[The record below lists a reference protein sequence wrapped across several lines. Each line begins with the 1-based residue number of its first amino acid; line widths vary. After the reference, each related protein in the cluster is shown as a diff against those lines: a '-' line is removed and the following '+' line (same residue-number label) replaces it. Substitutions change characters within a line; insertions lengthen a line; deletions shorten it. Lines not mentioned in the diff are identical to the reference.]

1 MNDSEIQTQAF
12 VHVVVGNPK
21 KAAFILQT
29 DETIGTL
36 RASESH
42 SLFVNMIQR
51 VASFQKST
59 VNIVFESSSSTS
71 TDANCCD
78 SSTCT
83 KNTALGK
90 SPKESK
96 KTTTRKS
103 RSKLPQTHGK
113 LEDFLEKTND
123 VRLADDGK
131 SMKCLLCGKNPK
143 LDISKRS
150 NSGHLKYFRRV
161 HRCSVRAEVEGPKT
175 RKIDEF
181 YGPVEKRPRTPRVG
195 TQPDADIVVNVEER
209 TDLEDLESGTNMPD
223 TPKEVTDTVNSV

>member
-1 MNDSEIQTQAF
+1 
-12 VHVVVGNPK
+12 
-21 KAAFILQT
+21 
-29 DETIGTL
+29 
-36 RASESH
+36 
-42 SLFVNMIQR
+42 MIQR
-51 VASFQKST
+51 VASFQKGT
-59 VNIVFESSSSTS
+59 VNVVFESSSSTS
-71 TDANCCD
+71 TDAHCCD

-83 KNTALGK
+83 KNTAWGK

-103 RSKLPQTHGK
+103 RSNWLPPTHEKLK
-113 LEDFLEKTND
+113 DFLEKTND

-143 LDISKRS
+143 LDNSKRS
-150 NSGHLKYFRRV
+150 NSGRLKYFRRV
-161 HRCSVRAEVEGPKT
+161 HRCSVRAEVEGSKT

-181 YGPVEKRPRTPRVG
+181 YDPVEERPRVG
-195 TQPDADIVVNVEER
+195 TQPDADIVVNVEEK

>member
-1 MNDSEIQTQAF
+1 M
-12 VHVVVGNPK
+12 
-21 KAAFILQT
+21 
-29 DETIGTL
+29 L

-42 SLFVNMIQR
+42 SLFVKVIQR
-51 VASFQKST
+51 VASFQKGT

-103 RSKLPQTHGK
+103 RSKLPQTHEK
-113 LEDFLEKTND
+113 LKDFLEKTND

-143 LDISKRS
+143 LDNSKRS

-161 HRCSVRAEVEGPKT
+161 HRSSVRAEVEGSKT

-181 YGPVEKRPRTPRVG
+181 YVPVEKRPRTPRVG
-195 TQPDADIVVNVEER
+195 TQPDADIVVNVEEK